1 MNQKALTSPRRHW
14 TITREALAF
23 TASVLLFP
31 LGWRKSRK
39 KTARAADQR
48 TVVFIHGYLANR
60 SSFLPLAGYLAAKG
74 YRSQLSFEY
83 RPGDSIEQAA
93 IKLKHFLKNHVRG
106 GRIDFVCHSL
116 GGLVARVYLQ
126 QLGGA
131 RRVDRCITIAT
142 PHQGTYNAYWLWTRV
157 AQDLR
162 PSSEL
167 LKRLA
172 ETRANAARVKFLAI
186 GGGADRI
193 VLPPHHAEF
202 AESNLHFPDIGHQ
215 GLLFS
220 PSVFRQIQQH
230 LAG

>member
-1 MNQKALTSPRRHW
+1 MNQQALAVPRRHW
-14 TITREALAF
+14 TITREALALA
-23 TASVLLFP
+23 ASVLLFP
-31 LGWRKSRK
+31 LGWKKSRK

-48 TVVFIHGYLANR
+48 TIVFIHGYLANR
-60 SSFLPLAGYLAAKG
+60 SSFLPLATYLSAKG
-74 YRSQLSFEY
+74 YRSQLNFEY

-93 IKLKHFLKNHVRG
+93 IKLKRFLKHHVRG

-116 GGLVARVYLQ
+116 GGLIARVYLQ
-126 QLGGA
+126 QLGGS
-131 RRVDRCITIAT
+131 RRVDRCVTIAT
-142 PHQGTYNAYWLWTRV
+142 PHLGTYNAYWLWTRV

-172 ETRANAARVKFLAI
+172 ETKDKAARVKFLAI

-202 AESNLHFPDIGHQ
+202 SASNLHFPDIGHQ

-220 PSVFRQIQQH
+220 PSVFQQITQH

>member
-1 MNQKALTSPRRHW
+1 LNQQALTVARRRW
-14 TITREALAF
+14 TVTREVLAF

-31 LGWRKSRK
+31 LGLKKSRK
-39 KTARAADQR
+39 KTPRAADQR

-93 IKLKHFLKNHVRG
+93 IKLKQFLKHHVRG

-162 PSSEL
+162 PQSEL
-167 LKRLA
+167 LLRLA
-172 ETRANAARVKFLAI
+172 ASTEKAARVKFLAI

-193 VLPPHHAEF
+193 VLPPHHAQFVER
-202 AESNLHFPDIGHQ
+202 NLHFPDMGHQ

-220 PSVFRQIQQH
+220 RSVFRQISQH